1 MIRMR
6 EIKFRAWHKVR
17 EIMRNVTQIT
27 YFDDEIYTVILGDDS
42 FACPPKDVEIMQ
54 YTGLKDKNGKDIYEG
69 DIVSG
74 DGMYNDVIVFKNGTF
89 TPSCEVKEM
98 RMAKKSRKEYAYCG
112 KYHEPCFKAVQY
124 CPKGKYVVSELE
136 G

>member
-89 TPSCEVKEM
+89 TPEGGDNDLSLEYQMESYGDSFEVIGNIYENP
-98 RMAKKSRKEYAYCG
+98 EL
-112 KYHEPCFKAVQY
+112 
-124 CPKGKYVVSELE
+124 LE
-136 G
+136 GDKQ